1 MTIDVDAIRAMVAAT
16 SDRYEVRDDMLTITF
31 LPDATDRPEWWGR
44 DYAACITL
52 PPGDAAYFAKGRAT
66 MLALCDALTAEREKV
81 RVLREA
87 VDALA
92 KPVQLWMAVVEEP
105 SGKVTKKWGCRSFG
119 ECNDLITHLAAAA
132 LADDDVRAALTATED
147 GGGA

>member
-31 LPDATDRPEWWGR
+31 LPEATDSPEWWGR

-52 PPGDAAYFAKGRAT
+52 PPGDAAYFAEGRAT
-66 MLALCDALTAEREKV
+66 MLALCDALDAEREKV

-87 VDALA
+87 LA
-92 KPVQLWMAVVEEP
+92 AVV
-105 SGKVTKKWGCRSFG
+105 
-119 ECNDLITHLAAAA
+119 DIHDYLAAVTGSGFIPIMLGINAKERVAAARAA
-132 LADDDVRAALTATED
+132 LAATED